1 MTKKP
6 KYLVDAIHLT
16 TYIQRYAAD
25 QDMMRT
31 AELWV
36 VNSTSP
42 VSERGDHHFNV
53 SPVNGGRSKLLVIP
67 NTFIPVRLD
76 TQAPIAHILES
87 TAFRSALQRKSVS
100 IIDTKD
106 VYAYFA
112 ESERARTE
120 YERVQGYPWDS
131 ALSSM
136 RLDEDKPSTKAPD
149 VGDMDT
155 GFGTLVT
162 NLLALAETDTP
173 DAVVA
178 ALINSS
184 EELNAEQLQHIADNV
199 AASEIR
205 DICMEL
211 IADKKGE

>member
-1 MTKKP
+1 MTKKAT
-6 KYLVDAIHLT
+6 YLVDAIHLT
-16 TYIQRYAAD
+16 TYIQRYAAN
-25 QDMMRT
+25 QDKMRT

-36 VNSTSP
+36 VNSTTP
-42 VSERGDHHFNV
+42 ISERGAHHFNI
-53 SPVNGGRSKLLVIP
+53 SPPNGGRSALVVIP
-67 NTFIPVRLD
+67 NTFVPVRLD
-76 TQAPIAHILES
+76 TQAPISHILDN

-106 VYAYFA
+106 VYTYFA

-120 YERVQGYPWDS
+120 YQRVQGYAWDN
-131 ALSSM
+131 ALTS
-136 RLDEDKPSTKAPD
+136 LNIDETKDRVIAPD
-149 VGDMDT
+149 TGDLDT
-155 GFGTLVT
+155 GFGPLVA
-162 NLLALAETDTP
+162 NLLVLAETDTP

-184 EELNAEQLQHIADNV
+184 EELNVEQLQHIADNV